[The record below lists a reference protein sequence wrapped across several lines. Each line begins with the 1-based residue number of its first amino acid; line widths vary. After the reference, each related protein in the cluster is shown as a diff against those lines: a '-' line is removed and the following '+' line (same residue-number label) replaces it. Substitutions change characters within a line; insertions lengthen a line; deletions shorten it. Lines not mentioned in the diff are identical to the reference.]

1 MKLFVCA
8 RRAAFLLAASTALA
22 PFGAD
27 AQSPQASVATTPIAT
42 SAGPRPHFG
51 TWGVDLSVRDLSV
64 RPGDDFQKYASGK
77 WLATT
82 DIPADKPEVGSFY
95 ELLDLTQGQLRDLV
109 TRAPANSAYG
119 ALYQSMMNEGRLEQL
134 GLAPLRNDLATIAAI
149 KTKAD
154 MARHMGTTQGAFG
167 SSLFGWWLQPDTAD
181 ASMNALNLSQAGLGM
196 PNRD

>member
-22 PFGAD
+22 PFGAN

-42 SAGPRPHFG
+42 SAGARPHFG

-109 TRAPANSAYG
+109 TRAAA
-119 ALYQSMMNEGRLEQL
+119 R
-134 GLAPLRNDLATIAAI
+134 RVAT
-149 KTKAD
+149 
-154 MARHMGTTQGAFG
+154 
-167 SSLFGWWLQPDTAD
+167 
-181 ASMNALNLSQAGLGM
+181 AGLRALVRAGG
-196 PNRD
+196 